1 MTIESGLTYEST
13 SRTVRA
19 GAINVHF
26 NEAGSGA
33 ETLIA
38 LHGSGPGA
46 SGWTNFKG
54 NLPVLA
60 GPYRT
65 LLVDQPGF
73 GGTDK
78 PVIEEAILTYCARV
92 VRDLMDELGIEKAHF
107 IGNSMGA
114 STTLRFALDYAE
126 RAGKLVL
133 MAGGPTHS
141 LFSPHPSE
149 GTQVLRDF
157 FAPPG
162 PSKEKMERFIR
173 VMVWDQRLV
182 TEELLEER
190 WRTVSDPET
199 LAGFVRNAN
208 PDRAIELAR
217 RDESELWRHLEKIDH
232 QVLLAWGRDDRVVPL
247 DSAFFGL
254 RRLRHSRL
262 HVFSR
267 CGHWVQVEKRDEFNR
282 LVLDFLAH

>member
-1 MTIESGLTYEST
+1 MNTETEMTFDATT
-13 SRTVRA
+13 RMVRA
-19 GAINVHF
+19 GGIRLHY
-26 NEAGSGA
+26 NEAGSG
-33 ETLIA
+33 EEVLIA

-46 SGWTNFKG
+46 SGWSNFKG
-54 NLPVLA
+54 NLPAFA
-60 GPYRT
+60 GRFRT

-78 PVIEEAILTYCARV
+78 PVIEEAILTYCARA
-92 VRDLMDELGIEKAHF
+92 VRNLMDGLGIAKAHF
-107 IGNSMGA
+107 VGNSMGA
-114 STTLRFALDYAE
+114 STTLRFALDYPE
-126 RAGKLVL
+126 RAGKLVM
-133 MAGGPTHS
+133 MAGGPTHA

-149 GTQVLRDF
+149 GARVLREF

-173 VMVWDQRLV
+173 VMLWDQRLV

-208 PDRAIELAR
+208 PDRETELAR

-232 QVLLAWGRDDRVVPL
+232 EVLMVWGRDDRVVPL

-267 CGHWVQVEKRDEFNR
+267 CGHWVQVERRDEFNR
-282 LVLDFLAH
+282 LVMDFLTH